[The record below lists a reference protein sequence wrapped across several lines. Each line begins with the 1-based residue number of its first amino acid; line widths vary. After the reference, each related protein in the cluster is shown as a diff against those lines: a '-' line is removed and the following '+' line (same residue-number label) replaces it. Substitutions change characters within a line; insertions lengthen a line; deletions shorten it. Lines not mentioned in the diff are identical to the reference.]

1 MATRALALL
10 ALAACGRVGFDARED
25 GATMQMG
32 DTGGPAD
39 ATNLPSGLV
48 AWYPLDETFTG
59 SSIVKDISGN
69 HFDGTCGNCPTSI
82 AGHAGG
88 SALHFDGSTT
98 FLVADAA
105 GTALDFTADFTV
117 AAWVM
122 PNRVPPNTYDIFV
135 SRSFGSG
142 VLDTFAI
149 DIDQT
154 RRAEYYSHGNT
165 SLYTT
170 ALLPLDAW
178 THLAIE
184 WRPPQTTVIYIN
196 GGVAGT
202 GTDLATLGWDTHQL
216 LIGADVEN
224 GGSVAHYLL
233 GNVDDVMLFDRAL
246 TDTEIADLASR

>member
-1 MATRALALL
+1 VATRARALL

-105 GTALDFTADFTV
+105 GTALDFTADFT
-117 AAWVM
+117 
-122 PNRVPPNTYDIFV
+122 
-135 SRSFGSG
+135 
-142 VLDTFAI
+142 
-149 DIDQT
+149 
-154 RRAEYYSHGNT
+154 
-165 SLYTT
+165 
-170 ALLPLDAW
+170 
-178 THLAIE
+178 IE